1 MKLAEFK
8 LERYFA
14 RYEFD
19 TPFLLSSSD
28 IEPYTLPELL
38 ELADPD
44 TLALW
49 RNLSLGYTESAGNP
63 LLRAEIAALYDD
75 VSPEEVLVFSG
86 AEEAIFSLSNVLLGP
101 GEHAVVLQPAY
112 QSLYEVG
119 RATGADVSP
128 VRLQP
133 EEGWQLN
140 LGRIETALRP
150 TTRLLVLNF
159 PHNPTG
165 ALPTPDQ
172 LQGAVQLAREREAHL
187 LSDEVYRG
195 LEYDPGDRLPAAVE
209 LYERG
214 VSLGVMSKA
223 WALAGLRIG
232 WIVTHDS
239 DLLRR
244 LAAFKDYT
252 TICNSAPSEIL
263 ALIALRAAPCVLER
277 NRAILR
283 ENLSQVD
290 AFFARWPNAY
300 EWVRPRAGCIAF
312 PRLTLPVPIEEFCS
326 GLLQSEGVMLLPGT
340 VYEQEGNFFRLGWG
354 RRNLPAALSRLH
366 RYTERCVEAG
376 G

>member
-44 TLALW
+44 TLDLW
-49 RNLSLGYTESAGNP
+49 TNLSLGYTESAGNP
-63 LLRAEIAALYDD
+63 LLRAAIAALYDD

-133 EEGWQLN
+133 EEGWQLD

-172 LQGAVQLAREREAHL
+172 LQGVVQLAREREAHL

-195 LEYDPGDRLPAAVE
+195 LEYGPGDRLPAAVE

-232 WIVTHDS
+232 WIATHDA
-239 DLLRR
+239 DLLQR
-244 LAAFKDYT
+244 LAAFKDYI

-263 ALIALRAAPCVLER
+263 ALIALRAAPHVLER

-283 ENLSQVD
+283 ENLTHVD

-326 GLLQSEGVMLLPGT
+326 GLLHSEGVMLLPGT
-340 VYEQEGNFFRLGWG
+340 VYEHEGNFFRLGWG
-354 RRNLPAALSRLH
+354 RRNLPESLTRLD

>member
-44 TLALW
+44 TLDLW
-49 RNLSLGYTESAGNP
+49 TNLSLGYTESAGNP
-63 LLRAEIAALYDD
+63 LLRAAIAALYDD

-86 AEEAIFSLSNVLLGP
+86 AEEAIFSLSNVLLRP

-133 EEGWQLN
+133 EEGWQLD

-172 LQGAVQLAREREAHL
+172 LQGVVQLAREREAHL

-195 LEYDPGDRLPAAVE
+195 LEYGPGDRLPAAVE

-232 WIVTHDS
+232 WIATHDA
-239 DLLRR
+239 DLLQR
-244 LAAFKDYT
+244 LAAFKDYI

-263 ALIALRAAPCVLER
+263 ALIALRAAPHVLER

-283 ENLSQVD
+283 ENLTHVD

-326 GLLQSEGVMLLPGT
+326 GLLHSEGVMLLPGT
-340 VYEQEGNFFRLGWG
+340 VYEHEGNFFRLGWG
-354 RRNLPAALSRLH
+354 RRNLPESLTRLD

>member
-1 MKLAEFK
+1 MRLAEFK

-44 TLALW
+44 MLDLW

-63 LLRAEIAALYDD
+63 LLRAAIAELYEN
-75 VSPEEVLVFSG
+75 VSPDEVLVCSG
-86 AEEAIFSLSNVLLGP
+86 AEEAILALSNVLLGA
-101 GEHAVVLQPAY
+101 GDHAVVVLPAY
-112 QSLYEVG
+112 QSLYEVA
-119 RATGADVSP
+119 RATGAEVTP
-128 VRLQP
+128 VGLLS
-133 EEGWQLN
+133 EEGWQLD
-140 LGRIETALRP
+140 LARLQTTLRP
-150 TTRLLVLNF
+150 TTRLLVVNF

-172 LQGAVQLAREREAHL
+172 FRTAVELARECKAYV

-214 VSLGVMSKA
+214 ISLGVMSKA

-232 WIVTHDS
+232 WIVTHDA
-239 DLLRR
+239 DLLHR

-252 TICNSAPSEIL
+252 TICNSAPSEAL
-263 ALIALRAAPCVLER
+263 ALIALRAASRVMER
-277 NRAILR
+277 NFALLR
-283 ENLSQVD
+283 ENLAHVE
-290 AFFARWPNAY
+290 AFFARWPDAY

-312 PRLTLPVPIEEFCS
+312 PRLMLPVPIEEFCS
-326 GLLQSEGVMLLPGT
+326 GLLESERVMLLPGT
-340 VYEQEGNFFRLGWG
+340 VYEHEGNFFRLGWG
-354 RRNLPAALSRLH
+354 RRNLPEALARLD
-366 RYTERCVEAG
+366 RYTQRCAQG
-376 G
+376 AR